1 MKRVLWLAIL
11 LGIATSSFAQ
21 KYPTVAPNPH
31 KAALQRLRSIT
42 EMPLTGWTGH
52 AADFPHPEDVATST
66 SGWTDVKVN
75 EPWKNSA
82 FWVRKTIEI
91 PEQLNGYALKGATIR
106 LDFWISS
113 NEAVNIT
120 IFSNGNMVSRSD
132 EDTQLPIVL
141 TSNSQAGEKFEI
153 AARILGSGEKT
164 RIYRARLL
172 ITPSSSRPDPSL
184 IADEIESI
192 HPLIQAYSEGKEA
205 RDKTLADAV
214 SAIDF
219 AALQKGDQSAFD
231 TSLRKS
237 QQTLEILRPYIKKFS
252 IHATGNSHIDMAWLW
267 PWTETVEVTRN
278 TFASAL
284 QLMREYPQLTFSM
297 ATAQTYSWMEEKYP
311 PMFEEIKQRV
321 KEGRW
326 EIVGGMWVEPDLNL
340 PDGES
345 LARQLLYGKRYF
357 QQKFGVDVKIGWNP
371 DSFGYSWQLPQIYKR
386 AGVDYFV
393 TQKIYWNDT
402 TKFPYKLFR
411 WEAPDGSSLLTYFP
425 HDYANQLDPPKMA
438 NDLSQYAPAMW
449 KANPTGASTPDGTLN
464 MMFLFGIGDHGGGP
478 TRKDLD
484 TGLRWQQKDVV
495 YPELHFDTTGHYFD
509 ELHKN
514 EAELK
519 IPTWKDELYFEYH
532 RGVQTTQAEEKK
544 HNRKSEVLILD
555 AEKLAAIDSLFG
567 GTYPKAEFE
576 TAWKNILFNQ
586 FHDILPGSG
595 IHINYVDAVAKYDVS
610 DRISKDIAQKSLE
623 DIAANVKADGT
634 SILVFNPLPW
644 ARTDVVESEVQLS
657 SAEKEFRIQDSKG
670 STVRI
675 ERVKEDPSTNRTHIR
690 FRADEIPALGYK
702 TFTVK
707 EFAKDAIRVIAEIQ
721 SPYRQSA
728 DHLENE
734 FLDVRIDPQT
744 GCITSLFDKRS
755 NTESLAPAVQ
765 SEGSPAN
772 LNGKPCGNLLQAF
785 VDKPKEWD
793 AWNVD
798 ADFTKQHTDLIQ
810 ADSVKLVEDTPIRA
824 VVRVEKH
831 TQTSKLIQDITLS
844 KFPAVPRLDVKMTA
858 DWNEKHVL
866 LKVAFP
872 VSVTSDRATFEIPY
886 GSIER
891 PTTRRTP
898 EEQAKFEVPALRW
911 ADLSDAKHGLSLL
924 NDSKYGY
931 DAKDNVLR
939 LSLLRAPTWPDP
951 HADEGHH
958 EFTYSLYPHGGTW
971 KEAMTVRQGYELNYP
986 LLAVPMQAHA
996 GTLPPQQSFVSS
1008 TADNVVITAVKQA
1021 EDDNSLIIRF
1031 YEWAGKSGNVGIKLP
1046 KPAKAAFDV
1055 NLMEKSEQPLTLS
1068 SGGSE
1073 VTIPTKPYE
1082 IRSVRVEFN
1091 K

>member
-1 MKRVLWLAIL
+1 MKRSLWIVLLLVVAIS
-11 LGIATSSFAQ
+11 GAFAQ
-21 KYPTVAPNPH
+21 AHPTVAPNPY
-31 KAALQRLRSIT
+31 KPVLDRLKSISAV
-42 EMPLTGWTGH
+42 PLPEWRAH
-52 AADFPHPEDVATST
+52 AADFPHPEEPALDDST
-66 SGWTDVKVN
+66 WASVKVN
-75 EPWKNSA
+75 EPWEIA
-82 FWVRKTIEI
+82 AQWVRRTLEI
-91 PEQLNGYALKGATIR
+91 PAQVSGYDIKGARIQ
-106 LDFWISS
+106 LDLWMTGEPGMNIS
-113 NEAVNIT
+113 V
-120 IFSNGNMVSRSD
+120 FSNGTMVSRTD
-132 EDTQLPIVL
+132 EDTQLPITL
-141 TSNSQAGEKFEI
+141 TENAQPGQKFVI
-153 AARILGSGEKT
+153 AARVLGVGKSRIL
-164 RIYRARLL
+164 RAQLL
-172 ITPSSSRPDPSL
+172 ITPPSNRPDPEL
-184 IADEIESI
+184 ISEEIESLR
-192 HPLIQAYSEGKEA
+192 PLVDAYKEKKEE
-205 RDKTLADAV
+205 REQILDSAV
-214 SAIDF
+214 KAVDLG
-219 AALQKGDQSAFD
+219 ALDKGDQSAFD
-231 TSLRKS
+231 ASLRKS
-237 QQTLEILRPYIKKFS
+237 QETMNQLKPYVKKFS

-284 QLMREYPQLTFSM
+284 QLMREYPQLTFTM
-297 ATAQTYSWMEEKYP
+297 ATAQTYKWMEDKYP
-311 PMFEEIKQRV
+311 EMFQEIQKRV

-345 LARQLLYGKRYF
+345 LSRQLLYGKRYF

-371 DSFGYSWQLPQIYKR
+371 DSFGYNWQLPQIYKR
-386 AGVDYFV
+386 AGIDYFV

-425 HDYANQLDPPKMA
+425 HDYANQLEPPKMA

-449 KANPTGASTPDGTLN
+449 KANPVTGNVADGSLS

-484 TGLRWQQKDVV
+484 TGLRWQKNDVV
-495 YPELHFDTTGHYFD
+495 FPDLHFDTAGGYFA

-514 EAELK
+514 EADLNV
-519 IPTWKDELYFEYH
+519 PVWKDELYFEYH

-555 AEKLAAIDSLFG
+555 AEKLASISSLYG
-567 GTYPKAEFE
+567 KKYPKAEFE

-595 IHINYVDAVAKYDVS
+595 IHINYVDAAEKYDVS
-610 DRISKDIAQKSLE
+610 DRISRDIAKVSLE
-623 DIAANVKADGT
+623 NIAANVKVDGP
-634 SILVFNPLPW
+634 SILVFNPSSWP
-644 ARTDVVESEVQLS
+644 RTEVVETDVQLPAGMDAVISKDAQLRVLNREPGSNRARIRMLVKDVPSMGYKSVRLERPPESGGVIETGVV
-657 SAEKEFRIQDSKG
+657 AEKQ
-670 STVRI
+670 VM
-675 ERVKEDPSTNRTHIR
+675 
-690 FRADEIPALGYK
+690 
-702 TFTVK
+702 
-707 EFAKDAIRVIAEIQ
+707 Q
-721 SPYRQSA
+721 
-728 DHLENE
+728 NE
-734 FLDVRIDPQT
+734 FLRVTIDSKT

-772 LNGKPCGNLLQAF
+772 LDGKPCGNLLQTF
-785 VDKPKEWD
+785 VDKPKNWD

-798 ADFTKQHTDLIQ
+798 ADFTKQHTDLMQ
-810 ADSVKLVEDTPIRA
+810 ADSVELVEHSGLRA
-824 VVRVEKH
+824 VVRVKKH
-831 TQTSKLIQDITLS
+831 TEKSQFVQDITIY
-844 KFPAVPRLDVKMTA
+844 PGVPRLDIKMTA

-872 VSVTSDRATFEIPY
+872 VSVTADKATFEIPY

-898 EEQAKFEVPALRW
+898 EEQAKFEVPALKW

-971 KEAMTVRQGYELNYP
+971 KDAMTVRQGYELNYP
-986 LLAVPMQAHA
+986 LMAIAVDPHA
-996 GTLPPQQSFVSS
+996 GTLPAEQSFIS
-1008 TADNVVITAVKQA
+1008 ADANNVVITAVKQA
-1021 EDDNSLIIRF
+1021 EDDDSLIIRF
-1031 YEWAGKSGNVGIKLP
+1031 YEWAGKPAQVKLQLP
-1046 KPAKAAFDV
+1046 QAAKAAFDV
-1055 NLMEKSEQPLTLS
+1055 NLMEKSEQPLTLGA
-1068 SGGSE
+1068 SGKE
-1073 VTIPTKPYE
+1073 VTVPTKPYE
-1082 IRSVRVEFN
+1082 IKSVRVVF

>member
-1 MKRVLWLAIL
+1 MKRLLWLVIL
-11 LGIATSSFAQ
+11 LVISTTGFAQ

-31 KAALQRLRSIT
+31 NAALERLRSIT
-42 EMPLTGWTGH
+42 EITLTGWTGH
-52 AADFPHPEDVATST
+52 AADFPHPEDVAAST
-66 SGWTDVKVN
+66 TGWSDVKVN
-75 EPWKNSA
+75 GPWKYSA
-82 FWVRKTIEI
+82 YWVRKTIEI
-91 PEQLNGYALKGATIR
+91 PQQINGYDLKGATVR

-113 NEAVNIT
+113 NESVNIT
-120 IFSNGNMVSRSD
+120 VFSNGNMVSRTD
-132 EDTQLPIVL
+132 EDTQSPITL
-141 TSNSQAGEKFEI
+141 TDNAQPGQKFQI
-153 AARILGSGEKT
+153 AARVLGPGEKT
-164 RIYRARLL
+164 RIYRTRLI
-172 ITPSSSRPDPSL
+172 ITPPSSRPDPGM

-192 HPLIQAYSEGKEA
+192 HPLIQAYSEGKDA
-205 RDKTLADAV
+205 RDKTLADGV
-214 SAIDF
+214 TAIDF
-219 AALQKGDQSAFD
+219 ASLAKGDQSAFD
-231 TSLRKS
+231 ASLRKS
-237 QQTLEILRPYIKKFS
+237 QQTMEQLRPYIKKFS

-311 PMFEEIKQRV
+311 DIFKEIQQRV

-340 PDGES
+340 PDGEALS
-345 LARQLLYGKRYF
+345 RQLLYGKRYF

-425 HDYANQLDPPKMA
+425 HDYANQLEPAKMA

-449 KANPTGASTPDGTLN
+449 KADPTSPSTADGTLN

-495 YPELHFDTTGHYFD
+495 YPELHFDTAGNYFN

-519 IPTWKDELYFEYH
+519 IPTFKDELYFEYH
-532 RGVQTTQAEEKK
+532 RGVQTTQAKEKK
-544 HNRKSEVLILD
+544 HNRKSEVLILN
-555 AEKLAAIDSLFG
+555 AEKLAAIDTLFG

-595 IHINYVDAVAKYDVS
+595 IHINYVDAAAKYDVS
-610 DRISKDIAQKSLE
+610 DRISKDIAQKALE
-623 DIAANVKADGT
+623 DIAANVKTDGP
-634 SILVFNPLPW
+634 SILVFNPLSW
-644 ARTDVVESEVQLS
+644 TRTGLAEVEVQLS
-657 SAEKEFRIQDSKG
+657 GADKGFQIQNSSG
-670 STVRI
+670 ETVGIETI
-675 ERVKEDPSTNRTHIR
+675 ERSQSTNRAWIR
-690 FRADEIPALGYK
+690 FRAEDVPSLGYK
-702 TFTVK
+702 TFKVK
-707 EFAKDAIRVIAEIQ
+707 EAPKDAIELHAQFQ
-721 SPYRQSA
+721 SPYKQST

-734 FLDVRIDPQT
+734 FLRATIDPQT

-755 NTESLAPAVQ
+755 NTESLAAAVQ

-772 LNGKPCGNLLQAF
+772 LNGKPCGNLLQTF

-793 AWNVD
+793 AWNID
-798 ADFTKQHTDLIQ
+798 ADFTKQHTDLMQ
-810 ADSVKLVEDTPIRA
+810 ADSVKVIENTPLRA
-824 VVRVEKH
+824 IVRVEKH
-831 TQTSKLIQDITLS
+831 TANSKFTQDITIY
-844 KFPAVPRLDVKMTA
+844 PGVPRLDVKMNA

-872 VSVTSDRATFEIPY
+872 VSVTSDKATFEIPY

-971 KEAMTVRQGYELNYP
+971 KEAMTVRQGYQLNDP
-986 LLAVPMQAHA
+986 LLATAMQAHA
-996 GTLPPQQSFVSS
+996 GPLPAQQSFVSS
-1008 TADNVVITAVKQA
+1008 TADNVIITAVKQA

-1031 YEWAGKSGNVGIKLP
+1031 YEWAGKSGNVGIRLP
-1046 KPAKAAFDV
+1046 RTAKAAYDV

-1073 VTIPTKPYE
+1073 VTVPTEPYE
-1082 IRSVRVEFN
+1082 IRTVRVEFR
-1091 K
+1091 

>member
-1 MKRVLWLAIL
+1 MKRLSGLVICLVVLITT
-11 LGIATSSFAQ
+11 GFAQ
-21 KYPTVAPNPH
+21 KYPTVAPNPY
-31 KAALQRLRSIT
+31 KPTLDRLRSIT
-42 EMPLTGWTGH
+42 EIPVADWRGH
-52 AADFPHPEDVATST
+52 TADFPHPEDVNVVGSDWAP
-66 SGWTDVKVN
+66 VKIN
-75 EPWKNSA
+75 EPWNNA
-82 FWVRKTIEI
+82 AYWLRKTIEV
-91 PEQLNGYALKGATIR
+91 PRQVNGYDLTGAR
-106 LDFWISS
+106 LQLDFWIAS
-113 NEAVNIT
+113 NESVNIT
-120 IFSNGNMVSRSD
+120 VFTNGSMVSRTD
-132 EDTQLPIVL
+132 EDTQLPITLTENAQPGQKFVVAVRVL
-141 TSNSQAGEKFEI
+141 GAGD
-153 AARILGSGEKT
+153 RT
-164 RIYRARLL
+164 RIYRSRLL
-172 ITPSSSRPDPSL
+172 VTPPSSRPDPRL
-184 IADEIESI
+184 IADQVESI
-192 HPLIQAYSEGKEA
+192 HPLIDAYPEGREQ
-205 RDKTLADAV
+205 RDQTLGTAV
-214 SAIDF
+214 KAIDT
-219 AALQKGDQSAFD
+219 AALEKGDQAAFD

-237 QQTLEILRPYIKKFS
+237 QETLEQLRPYIKKFS

-311 PMFEEIKQRV
+311 PIFKEIQQRV

-345 LARQLLYGKRYF
+345 LTRQLLYGKRYF
-357 QQKFGVDVKIGWNP
+357 QQKFGVDAKIGWNP
-371 DSFGYSWQLPQIYKR
+371 DSFGYNWQLPQIYKR
-386 AGVDYFV
+386 AGMDYFV

-402 TKFPYKLFR
+402 TKFPHKLFR

-438 NDLSQYAPAMW
+438 NDLSQYAPSMW
-449 KANPTGASTPDGTLN
+449 KASPTSTNTPNGALN

-484 TGLRWQQKDVV
+484 TGLRWQRKDVV
-495 YPELHFDTTGHYFD
+495 YPELHFDTAGNYF
-509 ELHKN
+509 EALHKN
-514 EAELK
+514 ESELK

-544 HNRKSEVLILD
+544 RNRKSEVLILT

-567 GTYPKAEFE
+567 GAYPKAEFE

-595 IHINYVDAVAKYDVS
+595 IHINYVDAARKYDES
-610 DRISKDIAQKSLE
+610 DHITNDISRRALE
-623 DIAANVKADGT
+623 DIAANVKTDGT
-634 SILVFNPLPW
+634 SVFVFNPLPW
-644 ARTDVVESEVQLS
+644 SRTDVVEAAVQFSNPVGEVTGQGLNGQPMPL
-657 SAEKEFRIQDSKG
+657 EVIGRD
-670 STVRI
+670 TT
-675 ERVKEDPSTNRTHIR
+675 TNRVR
-690 FRADEIPALGYK
+690 VRMLAQQVPSMGYLV
-702 TFTVK
+702 VK
-707 EFAKDAIRVIAEIQ
+707 VAN
-721 SPYRQSA
+721 SPGTTASFPPLKATSA
-728 DHLENE
+728 QLENE
-734 FLDVRIDPQT
+734 YLRVSIDPQT

-772 LNGKPCGNLLQAF
+772 LDGKPCGNLLQTF

-793 AWNVD
+793 AWNID
-798 ADFTKQHTDLIQ
+798 ADFTKQHTDLMQ
-810 ADSVKLVEDTPIRA
+810 ADSVKLIENSPLRA
-824 VVRVEKH
+824 VIRVEKH
-831 TQTSKLIQDITLS
+831 TANSKFIQDITMY
-844 KFPAVPRLDVKMTA
+844 PGVPRLDVKMQA

-872 VSVTSDRATFEIPY
+872 VSVTSDKATYEIPY

-911 ADLSDAKHGLSLL
+911 ADLSDTRHGLSLL

-971 KEAMTVRQGYELNYP
+971 KEAFTVRQGYELNYP
-986 LLAVPMQAHA
+986 LMALAMQPHA
-996 GTLPPQQSFVSS
+996 GPLPARHSFVSS

-1021 EDDNSLIIRF
+1021 EDDQSLIVRF
-1031 YEWAGKSGNVGIKLP
+1031 YEWAGKSGNVNIQLP
-1046 KPAKAAFDV
+1046 QAAKAAYDV
-1055 NLMEKSEQPLTLS
+1055 NLLEKSEQQLVL
-1068 SGGSE
+1068 GENGSA
-1073 VTIPTKPYE
+1073 VTVPTKAYE
-1082 IRSVRVEFN
+1082 IRTIRVEFA
-1091 K
+1091 KSR

>member
-1 MKRVLWLAIL
+1 MKRVLWLVIL
-11 LGIATSSFAQ
+11 LVVATASFAQ

-31 KAALQRLRSIT
+31 KAALERLRLIT
-42 EMPLTGWTGH
+42 EIPLTGWTGH
-52 AADFPHPEDVATST
+52 TADFPHPEDVAASS
-66 SGWTDVKVN
+66 SGWADVKVN
-75 EPWKNSA
+75 DPWKNSA
-82 FWVRKTIEI
+82 YWVRKTIEI
-91 PEQLNGYALKGATIR
+91 PQQINGYDLKGATVR

-113 NEAVNIT
+113 NESVNISV
-120 IFSNGNMVSRSD
+120 FSNGNMVSRTD

-141 TSNSQAGEKFEI
+141 TNDAQPGQKFQI
-153 AARILGSGEKT
+153 AARILGPGEKT

-172 ITPSSSRPDPSL
+172 ITPPSSRPDPGI

-192 HPLIQAYSEGKEA
+192 HPLIQAYSEGKDA

-214 SAIDF
+214 NAIDF
-219 AALQKGDQSAFD
+219 SALGKGDQSAFD
-231 TSLRKS
+231 SSLRKS
-237 QQTLEILRPYIKKFS
+237 QQTMEQLRPYIKKFS

-278 TFASAL
+278 TFASTL
-284 QLMREYPQLTFSM
+284 QLMREYPQLTFTM

-311 PMFEEIKQRV
+311 DIFKEIQQRV

-371 DSFGYSWQLPQIYKR
+371 DSFGYTWQLPQIYKR
-386 AGVDYFV
+386 AGIDYFV

-449 KANPTGASTPDGTLN
+449 KGDPTSPSTADGALS

-484 TGLRWQQKDVV
+484 TGLRWQQKDVI
-495 YPELHFDTTGHYFD
+495 YPELHFDTAGNYFN

-544 HNRKSEVLILD
+544 HNRKSEVLILN
-555 AEKLAAIDSLFG
+555 AEKLAAIDTLFG

-595 IHINYVDAVAKYDVS
+595 IHINYVDAADKYDVS
-610 DRISKDIAQKSLE
+610 DRISKDIAQKALE
-623 DIAANVKADGT
+623 NIAANVKADRT
-634 SILVFNPLPW
+634 SVLVFNPLSWP
-644 ARTDVVESEVQLS
+644 RTDVVEAELQFDHPVRGVIGRDQQGQNVGVQELWNDK
-657 SAEKEFRIQDSKG
+657 ATGR
-670 STVRI
+670 VRI
-675 ERVKEDPSTNRTHIR
+675 RIFARDVP
-690 FRADEIPALGYK
+690 PMGYQ
-702 TFTVK
+702 TLSFT
-707 EFAKDAIRVIAEIQ
+707 EA
-721 SPYRQSA
+721 PA
-728 DHLENE
+728 DHPTASPQLKASLKSLENE
-734 FLDVRIDPQT
+734 FLRATIDPQT

-772 LNGKPCGNLLQAF
+772 LNGKSCGNLLQTF
-785 VDKPKEWD
+785 VDKPKDWD
-793 AWNVD
+793 AWNID
-798 ADFTKQHTDLIQ
+798 ADFTKQHTDLLQ
-810 ADSVKLVEDTPIRA
+810 ADSVKLIENTSLRA

-831 TQTSKLIQDITLS
+831 TANSKFIQDITMY
-844 KFPAVPRLDVKMTA
+844 PGVPRLDVRMTA

-872 VSVTSDRATFEIPY
+872 VSATSDKATFEIPY
-886 GSIER
+886 GTIER

-911 ADLSDAKHGLSLL
+911 ADLSDSKHGLSLL

-931 DAKDNVLR
+931 DARDNVLR

-986 LLAVPMQAHA
+986 LLAVPMQAHS
-996 GTLPPQQSFVSS
+996 GSLPAQQSFVST

-1021 EDDNSLIIRF
+1021 EDDASLIIRF
-1031 YEWAGKSGNVGIKLP
+1031 YEWAGKSGSIGIRLP
-1046 KPAKAAFDV
+1046 RTAKAAYDV

-1068 SGGSE
+1068 SGGNE
-1073 VTIPTKPYE
+1073 VTVPTKPYE
-1082 IRSVRVEFN
+1082 IRTVRVEFAE
-1091 K
+1091 